1 MNHRRPAAATCL
13 LLGLGALT
21 GCGGGGGQ
29 PAPLLVALN
38 LPSSSDAATSEYIRQ
53 GADLA
58 MKELNRGGGVR
69 VGGGA
74 HPLQLRMYDGASD
87 PQRAAANTRS
97 AIAAGAV
104 GVVEDGVGAP
114 LSAADSRAAGVP
126 EIVVANGDAELP
138 KGRP

>member
-1 MNHRRPAAATCL
+1 MNHRKPAAATCL

-21 GCGGGGGQ
+21 GCGGGGGGQ

-87 PQRAAANTRS
+87 PQRAARSGWSRTASAPRS
-97 AIAAGAV
+97 APPTAGLPGSRRSSSPTATPSCRR
-104 GVVEDGVGAP
+104 GA
-114 LSAADSRAAGVP
+114 RASSGWAS
-126 EIVVANGDAELP
+126 
-138 KGRP
+138 